1 MITKHLCSARHHEK
15 LKAVP
20 GPPRIPQSNEENEP
34 GTQAKSPVGE
44 RWGWVGGVGVG
55 LKKPGEN
62 ERRGQP
68 MFAYVVNKAMF
79 AYVVNKAR
87 NGK

>member
-1 MITKHLCSARHHEK
+1 MITKHLRSARRHEW

-20 GPPRIPQSNEENEP
+20 GPPRIPQSDEEKEP

-44 RWGWVGGVGVG
+44 GWGWVGGGRG
-55 LKKPGEN
+55 GTQKARGN

-68 MFAYVVNKAMF
+68 MFAYVVNKA
-79 AYVVNKAR
+79 R